1 MNMSGKKLHDIY
13 NASNTSPEFLCMP
26 SCLKLLLM
34 VQDSFK
40 KLQDNNELPYSIYVN
55 DKKVCA

>member
-1 MNMSGKKLHDIY
+1 MNMSGKELHDVY

-26 SCLKLLLM
+26 SCLILLLM

-40 KLQDNNELPYSIYVN
+40 KLRDNNELAHSIYIN
-55 DKKVCA
+55 DKKVCT